1 MYADG
6 RRLLVFVPFLTVWQ
20 RVKKVFLT
28 RCALPG
34 FPAGLFSYSRIC
46 YGFSSILSQIPGVSK
61 LEKYRKFCYNRHNEQ
76 SPRPGSQVCGAAGR
90 ILFPCGRKGGLPL
103 NQALLLMGL
112 VIFICILL
120 GRFMEKI
127 PLPSLLIFIGLGMLF
142 GENGVLKIPFDDYL
156 GVNTVCSVCLICIMF
171 YGGFGTNLRAARP
184 VLPQSILLST
194 LGVAGTAGGVAVLV
208 HLIFRLS
215 WQECLL
221 IGGVISSTDAASV
234 FNILR
239 SRKLALKFHTDS
251 LLEMESGSND
261 PMSFMLTT
269 LAIALL
275 SGESVSVPGLL
286 ARQLLI
292 GGFFG
297 IAMGWIG
304 VKLLHRQLLPS
315 QESHTIFLL
324 AIMLLSYALPSQLS
338 GNGYLSV
345 YLCGI
350 YIGNSH
356 LPQKK
361 FLVHFFDVLTQV
373 SQVLIFFLLG
383 LLVTPVQLPAVI
395 LPALLIMVLLTVV
408 VRPLVCT
415 AILAPFRAGLSQ
427 IALTS
432 WAGLRGA
439 ASIVFAISAVLSG
452 IDTTFNLYNL
462 VFCIVL
468 LSISIQGSLLPF
480 LAGKLGMLD
489 PTADVGRTFNDYQED
504 SDIHFIR
511 LRVAP
516 GHSWQ
521 GQTLSQ
527 LRLPGDLLVAVILR
541 QGQLLTPTGATV
553 LEAGDVL
560 VLAARSFQDQKQLVF
575 QEIPVEKH
583 HKFAGLPLSRIP
595 QAHTQRIILIKRGI
609 DTIIPTGSTVVQ
621 PGDILVTTQLQAED
635 GKK

>member
-1 MYADG
+1 M
-6 RRLLVFVPFLTVWQ
+6 
-20 RVKKVFLT
+20 
-28 RCALPG
+28 LPG
-34 FPAGLFSYSRIC
+34 VFYANGKE
-46 YGFSSILSQIPGVSK
+46 VS
-61 LEKYRKFCYNRHNEQ
+61 
-76 SPRPGSQVCGAAGR
+76 
-90 ILFPCGRKGGLPL
+90 PL

-156 GVNTVCSVCLICIMF
+156 GVNTVCSVCLLCIMF

-239 SRKLALKFHTDS
+239 SRKLALKYHTDS

-275 SGESVSVPGLL
+275 AGQSVSVPGLL

-292 GGFFG
+292 GGFLG

-304 VKLLHRQLLPS
+304 VKLLHCQLLPS

-324 AIMLLSYALPSQLS
+324 AIMLLSYALPTQLS

-395 LPALLIMVLLTVV
+395 LPALLIMVLLTLV

-452 IDTTFNLYNL
+452 IPTTFNLYNL

-468 LSISIQGSLLPF
+468 LSISIQGTMLPLL
-480 LAGKLGMLD
+480 ARKLGMLD

-575 QEIPVEKH
+575 QEVPVEKH

-609 DTIIPTGSTVVQ
+609 GTLIPTGSTVVQ
-621 PGDILVTTQLQAED
+621 PGDILVTTQLQAENAES
-635 GKK
+635 

>member
-1 MYADG
+1 MNIS
-6 RRLLVFVPFLTVWQ
+6 
-20 RVKKVFLT
+20 KK
-28 RCALPG
+28 A
-34 FPAGLFSYSRIC
+34 FPEGKPNAY
-46 YGFSSILSQIPGVSK
+46 
-61 LEKYRKFCYNRHNEQ
+61 
-76 SPRPGSQVCGAAGR
+76 PGSKVRGAAGC
-90 ILFPCGRKGGLPL
+90 ILFHRKGGLPL

-156 GVNTVCSVCLICIMF
+156 GVNTVCSVCLLCIMF

-194 LGVAGTAGGVAVLV
+194 LGVAGTAGGVALLV

-239 SRKLALKFHTDS
+239 SRKLALKYHTDS

-275 SGESVSVPGLL
+275 SGEDLSVPGLL

-304 VKLLHRQLLPS
+304 VKLLHCQLLPS

-324 AIMLLSYALPSQLS
+324 AIMLLSYALPTQLS

-361 FLVHFFDVLTQV
+361 FLVHFFDVLTHV

-383 LLVTPVQLPAVI
+383 LLVTPVQLPEVI
-395 LPALLIMVLLTVV
+395 LPALVITVLLTIV

-415 AILAPFRAGLSQ
+415 ALLAPFRAKLSQ
-427 IALTS
+427 IALVS

-452 IDTTFNLYNL
+452 VPTTYNLYNL

-480 LAGKLGMLD
+480 MSRKLSMQD

-511 LRVAP
+511 LRMEA
-516 GHSWQ
+516 GHGWC
-521 GQTLSQ
+521 GQSLSQ
-527 LRLPGDLLVAVILR
+527 LRLPSDLLVAVILR

-560 VLAARSFQDQKQLVF
+560 VLAARSFQDQSQLLFHEV
-575 QEIPVEKH
+575 PVEKNH
-583 HKFAGLPLSRIP
+583 RFANQPLSQIP
-595 QAHTQRIILIKRGI
+595 QAHCNRVILIKRGI
-609 DTIIPTGSTVVQ
+609 DTIIPTGSTVVR
-621 PGDILVTTQLQAED
+621 PGDILVLTQLQAEN
-635 GKK
+635 GER

>member
-1 MYADG
+1 M
-6 RRLLVFVPFLTVWQ
+6 
-20 RVKKVFLT
+20 
-28 RCALPG
+28 
-34 FPAGLFSYSRIC
+34 
-46 YGFSSILSQIPGVSK
+46 
-61 LEKYRKFCYNRHNEQ
+61 
-76 SPRPGSQVCGAAGR
+76 
-90 ILFPCGRKGGLPL
+90 
-103 NQALLLMGL
+103 NQALLLMGF

-120 GRFMEKI
+120 NRFIEKI
-127 PLPSLLIFIGLGMLF
+127 PVPSLLIFIGLGMLF

-156 GVNTVCSVCLICIMF
+156 GVNTVCSVCLLCIMF

-208 HLIFRLS
+208 RLIFHLS
-215 WQECLL
+215 WLECLL
-221 IGGVISSTDAASV
+221 IGAVISSTDAASV

-239 SRKLALKFHTDS
+239 TQNLALKYHTDS
-251 LLEMESGSND
+251 LLEVESGSND

-269 LAIALL
+269 VAIALL
-275 SGESVSVPGLL
+275 SGQSVSVPLLL
-286 ARQLLI
+286 AQQLLI
-292 GGFFG
+292 GAAFG
-297 IAMGWIG
+297 VAIGWAA
-304 VKLLHRQLLPS
+304 VKLLHLQLLPS

-324 AIMLLSYALPSQLS
+324 AVMLLAYALPSQLS

-345 YLCGI
+345 YMCGI

-361 FLVHFFDVLTQV
+361 FLVHFFDVLTHV

-383 LLVTPVQLPAVI
+383 LLVTPVQLPEVI
-395 LPALLIMVLLTVV
+395 LPALVITVLLTIV
-408 VRPLVCT
+408 VRPLVC
-415 AILAPFRAGLSQ
+415 AALLAPFRAKFSQ
-427 IALTS
+427 IALVS

-452 IDTTFNLYNL
+452 VPTTYNLYNL

-480 LAGKLGMLD
+480 MSRKLSMQD

-511 LRVAP
+511 LRMEA
-516 GHSWQ
+516 GHGWC
-521 GQTLSQ
+521 GQSLSQ
-527 LRLPGDLLVAVILR
+527 LRLPSDLLVAVILR

-560 VLAARSFQDQKQLVF
+560 VLAARSFQDQSQLLFHEV
-575 QEIPVEKH
+575 PVEKNH
-583 HKFAGLPLSRIP
+583 RFANQPLSQIP
-595 QAHTQRIILIKRGI
+595 QAHCNRVILIKRGI
-609 DTIIPTGSTVVQ
+609 DTIIPTGSTVVR
-621 PGDILVTTQLQAED
+621 PGDILVLTQLQAAD
-635 GKK
+635 TSKT